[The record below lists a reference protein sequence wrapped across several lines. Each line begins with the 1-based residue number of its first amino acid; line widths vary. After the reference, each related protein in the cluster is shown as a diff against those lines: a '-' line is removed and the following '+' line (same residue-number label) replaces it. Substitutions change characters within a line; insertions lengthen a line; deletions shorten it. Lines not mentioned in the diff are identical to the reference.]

1 MAKASVC
8 RRAVD
13 LAIQS
18 AAAIYAGLRVGEI
31 AALTIGDVVTT
42 AGGVRREIKLSKH
55 QTKGS
60 NGRTVVLSGRVQ
72 AELREYLKQRWIT
85 ITSVPLIA
93 WRRSGRAFSTVII
106 SEPSFCAIWTFVLG
120 TLPSLT
126 ELTRVTEGSGALN

>member
-42 AGGVRREIKLSKH
+42 AGEVCREIKLSKH
-55 QTKGS
+55 QTK
-60 NGRTVVLSGRVQ
+60 RQ
-72 AELREYLKQRWIT
+72 D
-85 ITSVPLIA
+85 
-93 WRRSGRAFSTVII
+93 RRSVGAST
-106 SEPSFCAIWTFVLG
+106 S
-120 TLPSLT
+120 
-126 ELTRVTEGSGALN
+126 

>member
-72 AELREYLKQRWIT
+72 AELREYL
-85 ITSVPLIA
+85 
-93 WRRSGRAFSTVII
+93 
-106 SEPSFCAIWTFVLG
+106 
-120 TLPSLT
+120 
-126 ELTRVTEGSGALN
+126 